1 VSANTR
7 KPSAEC
13 EEKARQLLQAITIHE
28 DVVIES
34 RAHTA
39 AQKKLIRDGLARERD
54 RIVSGDSKTL
64 ATLHFVEATV
74 LRSFNE
80 ASGPDTEKFWERVA
94 NAGLAFHRRD
104 VVREILDRNRIK
116 DRIEY
121 DAVIDTADL
130 LTDAGKITAAEAK
143 QLRQLV
149 ERYEADERP

>member
-80 ASGPDTEKFWERVA
+80 SSGPDTEKFWERVA